1 MEMPAGFTRA
11 VSLLPG
17 TCIVRWAESTQRL
30 NSRQIAKA
38 QRRWVS
44 REGAETRREE
54 AQRVV
59 SREGAEARR
68 EEARREEAQRVVSR
82 EGAETLRE
90 EARREGGSV

>member
-38 QRRWVS
+38 QRRWGSREGAEARRKEALRVVS
-44 REGAETRREE
+44 REGAETRRE
-54 AQRVV
+54 
-59 SREGAEARR
+59 GAR
-68 EEARREEAQRVVSR
+68 
-82 EGAETLRE
+82 RE